1 MLTIVLTYYKS
12 GVRHIMKSGL
22 GLRNRA
28 MHSRPRS
35 KRKTEST
42 HTPTKRVMSRF
53 ALVSLGFLLILN
65 CGVALGQDKR
75 LDSADQFLQGSQ
87 WIKVHLL
94 DDHAQP
100 PVSFVYDR
108 QGSNS
113 LLKGWSKRIE
123 TEQLDS
129 VRTEHI
135 VRWSDA
141 KTGLEFRVEALE
153 FANSPVVEWTAYFK
167 NAGKV
172 DAPIL
177 EYVQA
182 LDVSIPVAGE
192 RIPTVLY
199 SKGCGVMDTYALVK
213 KPLNQLESFQISSEN
228 GGKTVETIPFFDLET
243 SGRGLIGAVGWPG
256 KWAVNFSRPTE
267 GAIAVSAGME
277 GTHLS
282 LHPGEEIRTPEIL
295 LLPWIGDDIDAH
307 NVLRR
312 HILKY
317 HTPHY
322 DGKPVVLPVSH
333 LGWGGMKTST
343 SLQLIDQITKENIG
357 FENFW
362 MDAGWY
368 GADRPV
374 DEFQVFGKEDWFLHA
389 GNWRVNEVPHPDGK
403 GLRPISD
410 AAHAKSMKFLL
421 WFEPER
427 AVVGTPLTIQHPDWF
442 IGEVTTNFEGNTERP
457 LVKFRMFDF
466 GNPEARQYMIDSMS
480 DLVTKEGID
489 IYRQDCNFALAP
501 FWEQADT
508 RDRQGITQ
516 IRYAEG
522 LLKFWDEL
530 RRRHPQLILDIVQ
543 RGDLETISRA
553 VDLSRADY
561 PVSPDADPV
570 GAQVS
575 TEGLAYWR
583 PHFGTL
589 LQVRPRDTYHF
600 RSGMAPGLAFALF
613 NVAGYPNQ
621 VGSFIPTDFPYEW
634 MRDMVAQLKVI
645 RPYYYGD
652 YYPLLPCSENSDCA
666 TDPSKESSAAFEW
679 AAWQFNRPE
688 QGDGM
693 VQAFRRDED
702 DEPSKNLPL
711 RGLDAA
717 ATYEVKNLDTPTTI
731 QISGRELMQHGLH
744 VEIREKREA
753 VIIVYKE
760 VR

>member
-1 MLTIVLTYYKS
+1 MKS
-12 GVRHIMKSGL
+12 RWGFRKQTTDRLKSNYPEHARQTPGITSRGSVTRFLALAILAFGVRP
-22 GLRNRA
+22 NY
-28 MHSRPRS
+28 
-35 KRKTEST
+35 
-42 HTPTKRVMSRF
+42 VM
-53 ALVSLGFLLILN
+53 ATNLN
-65 CGVALGQDKR
+65 QPADKHQDN
-75 LDSADQFLQGSQ
+75 Q
-87 WIKVHLL
+87 WLKEHLL
-94 DDHAQP
+94 NDNAELP
-100 PVSFVYDR
+100 FSFAYDR
-108 QGSNS
+108 QGSS
-113 LLKGWSKRIE
+113 ALLKAWPKKIE
-123 TEQLDS
+123 TKQLDGD
-129 VRTEHI
+129 RTEHI
-135 VRWSDA
+135 VSWTDP
-141 KTGLEFRVEALE
+141 KTGLQVRLSALE
-153 FANSPVVEWTAYFK
+153 FADSPVVEWTAYFK
-167 NAGKV
+167 NESKV

-182 LDVSIPVAGE
+182 LDTSFTVTGKG
-192 RIPTVLY
+192 IPTILY
-199 SKGCGVMDTYALVK
+199 SKGCGVMDTYALQK
-213 KPLNQLESFQISSEN
+213 KSLNQLESFQISSES
-228 GGKTVETIPFFDLET
+228 GGKTVEFIPFFDIQT
-243 SGRGLIGAVGWPG
+243 AGHGLIGALGWPG
-256 KWAVNFSRPTE
+256 TWTINFSRATE
-267 GAIAVSAGME
+267 AAIAVSAGM
-277 GTHLS
+277 GTTHLS
-282 LHPGEEIRTPEIL
+282 LHPGEEIRTPEVL
-295 LLPWIGDDIDAH
+295 LLPWEGDDIDAH
-307 NVLRR
+307 NALRR

-317 HTPHY
+317 HTPQY

-343 SLQLIDQITKENIG
+343 SLRLIDQISKENIG

-368 GADRPV
+368 GTDRPV

-410 AAHAKSMKFLL
+410 AAHAHGMKFLL

-442 IGEVTTNFEGNTERP
+442 IGEVTTHFEGNTERP

-466 GNPEARQYMIDSMS
+466 GNPVARQYMIDSIS
-480 DLVTKEGID
+480 DLIDKQGID
-489 IYRQDCNFALAP
+489 VYRQDCNFALAP
-501 FWEQADT
+501 FWEKNDT
-508 RDRQGITQ
+508 TDRQGITQ

-522 LLKFWDEL
+522 LLEFWDGL

-561 PVSPDADPV
+561 PVSPDADPI
-570 GAQVS
+570 GAQIS

-589 LQVRPRDTYHF
+589 LQVRPNDTYHF

-621 VGSFIPTDFPYEW
+621 VGNFIPADFPYDW
-634 MRDMVAQLKVI
+634 MRNMVAQLKLV
-645 RPYYYGD
+645 RPYYYAD
-652 YYPLLPCSENSDCA
+652 YYPLLPCSANSDCS
-666 TDPSKESSAAFEW
+666 TDPSKERSAAFEW

-702 DEPSKNLPL
+702 DETTKDLRL
-711 RGLDAA
+711 RGLDTA
-717 ATYEVKNLDTPTTI
+717 ATYEITNLDTKTPTTV
-731 QISGRELMQHGLH
+731 SGKELMQQGLH
-744 VEIREKREA
+744 VEIKEKRGA
-753 VIIVYKE
+753 VIIVYKK

>member
-1 MLTIVLTYYKS
+1 MKS
-12 GVRHIMKSGL
+12 RWGFRKQTTDRLKSNYPEHARQTPGITSRGSVTRFLALAILAFGVRP
-22 GLRNRA
+22 NY
-28 MHSRPRS
+28 
-35 KRKTEST
+35 
-42 HTPTKRVMSRF
+42 VM
-53 ALVSLGFLLILN
+53 ATNLN
-65 CGVALGQDKR
+65 QPADKHQDN
-75 LDSADQFLQGSQ
+75 Q
-87 WIKVHLL
+87 WLKEHLL
-94 DDHAQP
+94 NDNAELP
-100 PVSFVYDR
+100 FSFAYDR
-108 QGSNS
+108 QGSS
-113 LLKGWSKRIE
+113 ALLKAWPKKIE
-123 TEQLDS
+123 TKQLDGD
-129 VRTEHI
+129 RTEHI
-135 VRWSDA
+135 VSWTDP
-141 KTGLEFRVEALE
+141 KTGLQVRLSALE
-153 FANSPVVEWTAYFK
+153 FAGSPVVEWTAHFK
-167 NAGKV
+167 NDGKV

-182 LDVSIPVAGE
+182 LDTSFEVTGTG
-192 RIPTVLY
+192 IPTILY
-199 SKGCGVMDTYALVK
+199 SKGCGVMDTYALQK
-213 KPLNQLESFQISSEN
+213 KSLNQLESFQISSES
-228 GGKTVETIPFFDLET
+228 GGKTVEFIPFFDIQT
-243 SGRGLIGAVGWPG
+243 AGHGLIGALGWPG
-256 KWAVNFSRPTE
+256 TWTINFSRATE
-267 GAIAVSAGME
+267 AAIAVSAGM
-277 GTHLS
+277 GTTHLS
-282 LHPGEEIRTPEIL
+282 LHPGEEIRTPEVL
-295 LLPWIGDDIDAH
+295 LLPWEGDDIDAH
-307 NVLRR
+307 NALRR

-317 HTPHY
+317 HTPQY

-343 SLQLIDQITKENIG
+343 SLRLIDQISKENIG

-368 GADRPV
+368 GTDRPV

-410 AAHAKSMKFLL
+410 AAHAHGMKFLL

-442 IGEVTTNFEGNTERP
+442 IGEVTTHFEGNTERP

-466 GNPEARQYMIDSMS
+466 GNPVARQYMIDSIS
-480 DLVTKEGID
+480 DLIDKQGID
-489 IYRQDCNFALAP
+489 VYRQDCNFALAP
-501 FWEQADT
+501 FWEKNDT
-508 RDRQGITQ
+508 TDRQGITQ

-522 LLKFWDEL
+522 LLEFWDGL

-561 PVSPDADPV
+561 PVSPDADPI
-570 GAQVS
+570 GAQIS

-589 LQVRPRDTYHF
+589 LQVRSNDTYHF

-621 VGSFIPTDFPYEW
+621 VGNFIPADFPYDW
-634 MRDMVAQLKVI
+634 MRNMVAQLKLV

-652 YYPLLPCSENSDCA
+652 YYPLLPCSANSDCT
-666 TDPSKESSAAFEW
+666 TDPSKERSAAFEW

-702 DEPSKNLPL
+702 DETTKDLRL
-711 RGLDAA
+711 RGLDTA
-717 ATYEVKNLDTPTTI
+717 ATYEITNLDTKTPTTV
-731 QISGRELMQHGLH
+731 SGKELMQQGLH
-744 VEIREKREA
+744 VEIKEKRGA
-753 VIIVYKE
+753 VIIVYKK

>member
-1 MLTIVLTYYKS
+1 MIHNPAINMGITARREEEPNHTVIGFEQ
-12 GVRHIMKSGL
+12 GVRFLALVIL
-22 GLRNRA
+22 GLI
-28 MHSRPRS
+28 
-35 KRKTEST
+35 
-42 HTPTKRVMSRF
+42 
-53 ALVSLGFLLILN
+53 LITN
-65 CGVALGQDKR
+65 YAKAAASNKPDSPHQDN
-75 LDSADQFLQGSQ
+75 Q
-87 WIKVHLL
+87 WLKEHLL
-94 DDHAQP
+94 NDTAQP
-100 PVSFVYDR
+100 PFSFAYDR
-108 QGSNS
+108 QGSS
-113 LLKGWSKRIE
+113 ALLKAWPRRTE
-123 TEQLDS
+123 TTQLDDI
-129 VRTEHI
+129 RTEHSI
-135 VRWSDA
+135 IWTDP
-141 KTGLEFRVEALE
+141 KTGLRVRLEALE

-167 NAGKV
+167 NEGKA

-182 LDVSIPVAGE
+182 LDVSFPVAGQG
-192 RIPTVLY
+192 IPTILY
-199 SKGCGVMDTYALVK
+199 SKGCGVMDTYSLQK
-213 KPLNQLESFQISSEN
+213 KSLNQLESFQLSSES
-228 GGKTVETIPFFDLET
+228 GGKTVETIPFFDIMT
-243 SGRGLIGAVGWPG
+243 AGHGLIGALGWPG
-256 KWAVNFSRPTE
+256 NWAINFSRSSE
-267 GAIAVSAGME
+267 AAIAISAGM
-277 GTHLS
+277 GTTHLS
-282 LHPGEEIRTPEIL
+282 LHPGEEIRTPEVL
-295 LLPWIGDDIDAH
+295 LLPWVGDDIDAH

-317 HTPHY
+317 HTPQY

-343 SLQLIDQITKENIG
+343 SLRLIEQITKENIG

-389 GNWRVNEVPHPDGK
+389 GNWRVNEVPHPDGL

-410 AAHAKSMKFLL
+410 AAHAHGMKFLL

-466 GNPEARQYMIDSMS
+466 GNPKARQFMIDSMS
-480 DLVTKEGID
+480 DLITREGID
-489 IYRQDCNFALAP
+489 VYRQDCNFALAP
-501 FWEQADT
+501 FWAQADT
-508 RDRQGITQ
+508 KERQGITQ

-543 RGDLETISRA
+543 RSDLETITRA

-561 PVSPDADPV
+561 PVSPDADPI

-621 VGSFIPTDFPYEW
+621 VGSFIPADFPYEW
-634 MRDMVAQLKVI
+634 MRNMVAQLKLV

-666 TDPSKESSAAFEW
+666 TDPSKERSAAFEW

-693 VQAFRRDED
+693 LQIFRRDESGETTED
-702 DEPSKNLPL
+702 LHL
-711 RGLDAA
+711 RGLDPAA
-717 ATYEVKNLDTPTTI
+717 DYEITDLDTKLPRT
-731 QISGRELMQHGLH
+731 ISGRDLMQQGLH
-744 VEIREKREA
+744 VEIKEKREA
-753 VIIVYKE
+753 AIIIYKKAG
-760 VR
+760 

>member
-1 MLTIVLTYYKS
+1 MKRS
-12 GVRHIMKSGL
+12 DEMRQARIM
-22 GLRNRA
+22 
-28 MHSRPRS
+28 
-35 KRKTEST
+35 
-42 HTPTKRVMSRF
+42 PTKEKTIPTRNSHCLA
-53 ALVSLGFLLILN
+53 ALRLILS
-65 CGVALGQDKR
+65 VAVITMCINATAQQT
-75 LDSADQFLQGSQ
+75 SIDQPHDFPQGSQ
-87 WIKVHLL
+87 WLKQHLL
-94 DDHAQP
+94 DDQAPP
-100 PVSFVYDR
+100 PVSFAYDR
-108 QGSNS
+108 QGSS
-113 LLKGWSKRIE
+113 ALLKTWTKKTESRRLDSGR
-123 TEQLDS
+123 TEQ
-129 VRTEHI
+129 I
-135 VRWSDA
+135 VVWSDP
-141 KTGLEFRVEALE
+141 KTGLQFRIDAME

-167 NAGKV
+167 NSGKS
-172 DAPIL
+172 DSPIL

-182 LDVSIPVAGE
+182 LDVSFPVAGE
-192 RIPTVLY
+192 GIPSILY
-199 SKGCGVMDTYALVK
+199 SKGCGVMDTYSLVK

-228 GGKTVETIPFFDLET
+228 GGKTGETIPFFDITT
-243 SGRGLIGAVGWPG
+243 SKRGLIGALGWPG
-256 KWAVNFSRPTE
+256 KWSINFSRSAEP
-267 GAIAVSAGME
+267 AIAVSGGMD

-282 LHPGEEIRTPEIL
+282 LHPGEEIRTPEVL
-295 LLPWIGDDIDAH
+295 LLPWVGDDLDAH

-317 HTPHY
+317 HTPQY

-343 SLQLIDQITKENIG
+343 SLHLIEQITKENIG

-368 GADRPV
+368 GTDRPV
-374 DEFQVFGKEDWFLHA
+374 DEFQIFGKEDWFLHA

-410 AAHAKSMKFLL
+410 AAHAHGMKFLL

-427 AVVGTPLTIQHPDWF
+427 AVVGTPLTLQHPDWF
-442 IGEVTTNFEGNTERP
+442 IGEVATHFEGNTERP

-466 GNPEARQYMIDSMS
+466 GNPAARQFMIDSMS
-480 DLVTKEGID
+480 DLIDKEGID
-489 IYRQDCNFALAP
+489 VYRQDCNFALAP
-501 FWEQADT
+501 FWTQADT
-508 RDRQGITQ
+508 PDRQGITQ

-583 PHFGTL
+583 AHFGTL
-589 LQVRPRDTYHF
+589 LQVRPSDTYHF

-621 VGSFIPTDFPYEW
+621 VGNFIPADFPYEW
-634 MRDMVAQLKVI
+634 MRTMVSQLKLV

-666 TDPSKESSAAFEW
+666 SDPRQERSATFEW

-688 QGDGM
+688 EGDGM
-693 VQAFRRDED
+693 VQAFRRDEND
-702 DEPSKNLPL
+702 QPSQNLPL
-711 RGLDAA
+711 RGLDPA
-717 ATYEVKNLDTPTTI
+717 ATYEIRDLDTTTRTTA
-731 QISGRELMQHGLH
+731 SGRDLLQQGLH
-744 VEIREKREA
+744 VEIKEKRGA
-753 VIIVYKE
+753 VILLYKT